1 MIEDAELLR
10 RYAAER
16 SEAAFAELVRRR
28 LDLVYSVALRQVGGD
43 VHLAQDVT
51 QRVFADLARKATQ
64 LADRAV
70 LSGWLYRSA
79 QYAASDVVRSERR
92 RRAREQ
98 ETQTMNEISSSDPT
112 STVGWEKFRPVLDQV
127 LGELADTDRDA
138 IALRFLEEQSF
149 PEIGRALRLSED
161 AARKRVERALDKMH
175 ALLARRGMTST
186 TAALALT
193 LTGQT
198 ATSAPAGLAGTV
210 AGAALAG
217 AAAGTVGGGLVAFMS
232 MSKIQVGIL
241 ATVALGGLAGYL
253 SQTKVNENLR
263 REIDALSGSSQ
274 EIAALQAENRR
285 LADTVTEVEALR
297 RDDLELKQ
305 LADDAAQLKKRN
317 EENLRRT
324 RVQDDV
330 RKVQDELDRI
340 NQEGNALVAEY
351 KALRVQAQDA
361 AAPEQA
367 RAEAALAAQKKME
380 AILAKQHERESLLQ
394 NARTTGLLPP
404 APAPASSTTV
414 IGPIPGGNPAA
425 PTMSFRPAQPQVIR
439 SVP

>member
-10 RYAAER
+10 RYAAQR
-16 SEAAFAELVRRR
+16 SEAAFAELVQRR

-64 LADRAV
+64 LADRTV

-98 ETQTMNEISSSDPT
+98 QTQIMNEIISSDPT
-112 STVGWEKFRPVLDQV
+112 SAAGWEKFRPVLDQV

-175 ALLARRGMTST
+175 ALLARRGVTST

-193 LTGQT
+193 LTGQA
-198 ATSAPAGLAGTV
+198 ATSAPAGLAGAVT
-210 AGAALAG
+210 GTALAG
-217 AAAGTVGGGLVAFMS
+217 AVVGTVGGGGWLVAFMS
-232 MSKIQVGIL
+232 MSKIQVGIV
-241 ATVALGGLAGYL
+241 ATVALAGIAGYV
-253 SQTKVNENLR
+253 SQSKVNESLR
-263 REIDALSGSSQ
+263 REIDATSAPGQ
-274 EIAALQAENRR
+274 EVAALRAENRR
-285 LADTVTEVEALR
+285 LADAVVEVEALR

-317 EENLRRT
+317 EENLRLT
-324 RVQDDV
+324 RVQDEA

-340 NQEGNALVAEY
+340 NQEGNALVVEY
-351 KALRVQAQDA
+351 KALRTQSQDA
-361 AAPEQA
+361 TVSEQV
-367 RAEAALAAQKKME
+367 RAEATLAAQQKMD
-380 AILAKQHERESLLQ
+380 AIWAKQHERESLLE
-394 NARTTGLLPP
+394 NARATGLLPP
-404 APAPASSTTV
+404 APAPVTTMR
-414 IGPIPGGNPAA
+414 GAIPGGNPMV
-425 PTMSFRPAQPQVIR
+425 PTIRLSDRPDQTK
-439 SVP
+439 